1 MIHYFKEV
9 FLLKVLICDDDKSI
23 VDEIKNNLNTFSNKH
38 KIVFNIDSFYNGI
51 ALLKSHISYD
61 MAFIDIEMPQ
71 VNGLTLSAQLKKIN
85 SNIIIFIITSYDAY
99 LDDAMDL
106 DVFRYLS
113 KPIDNDRFFR
123 ALNTA
128 INYYHSN
135 TQIITLEYYD
145 EYYSVFTS
153 DIVYITIEERK
164 AVIITRTRQ
173 KKYYTNKKLSYWKE
187 KLKDYDYF
195 AQPHYSYLVNLRYVS
210 DFNKT
215 ELNINVDL
223 KSETL
228 PISQRNYSNFK
239 KAYFAYI
246 GV

>member
-1 MIHYFKEV
+1 M
-9 FLLKVLICDDDKSI
+9 KVLICDDDKYI
-23 VDEIKNNLNTFSNKH
+23 VEEIKNNLNTFTDKH
-38 KIVFNIDSFYNGI
+38 KIAFDIDSFYSGI
-51 ALLKSHISYD
+51 NPLNSNNRYD

-71 VNGLTLSAQLKKIN
+71 VNGLTLSAQLKKVN
-85 SNIIIFIITSYDAY
+85 SNIIIFIITSHESY

-113 KPIDNDRFFR
+113 KPIDKDRFFR

-128 INYYHSN
+128 INYFHSN

-153 DIVYITIEERK
+153 DIVYITTEERK

-215 ELNINVDL
+215 QLNIKVDL
-223 KSETL
+223 KTETL

>member
-9 FLLKVLICDDDKSI
+9 FLLKVLICDDDKCI

-51 ALLKSHISYD
+51 ALLKSHINYD

-85 SNIIIFIITSYDAY
+85 SNTIIFIITSYDAY

-135 TQIITLEYYD
+135 TQIITIEYYD
-145 EYYSVFTS
+145 EYYSVFTN

-164 AVIITRTRQ
+164 AVIITQQ

-187 KLKDYDYF
+187 KLKNYDYF
-195 AQPHYSYLVNLRYVS
+195 AQPHYSYLVNLRYVTN
-210 DFNKT
+210 FNKT
-215 ELNINVDL
+215 RLNIKVDS
-223 KSETL
+223 KIETL

>member
-1 MIHYFKEV
+1 MN
-9 FLLKVLICDDDKSI
+9 VLICDDDLKI
-23 VDEIKNNLNTFSNKH
+23 VQQIKNFLLKLSKQSTYNFDITCFSNG
-38 KIVFNIDSFYNGI
+38 DSILDKQIKTDF
-51 ALLKSHISYD
+51 
-61 MAFIDIEMPQ
+61 AFIDIEMPL
-71 VNGLTLSAQLKKIN
+71 VNGLTLSAQLKKVN
-85 SNIIIFIITSYDAY
+85 SNIIIFIITSHDAY

-164 AVIITRTRQ
+164 AVIITRQ

>member
-1 MIHYFKEV
+1 M
-9 FLLKVLICDDDKSI
+9 KVLICDDDKYI
-23 VDEIKNNLNTFSNKH
+23 ADEIQSKLTEFTDKH
-38 KIVFNIDSFYNGI
+38 KIYFDIDVFYNGV
-51 ALLKSHISYD
+51 APMKSDASYD

-71 VNGLTLSAQLKKIN
+71 VNGLTLAAHLKAFN
-85 SNIIIFIITSYDAY
+85 PNIIIFIITSHESY

-145 EYYSVFTS
+145 E
-153 DIVYITIEERK
+153 RK
-164 AVIITRTRQ
+164 AVIITRQ

-215 ELNINVDL
+215 QLNIKVDL
-223 KSETL
+223 KTETL

>member
-1 MIHYFKEV
+1 M
-9 FLLKVLICDDDKSI
+9 KVLICDDDKYI
-23 VDEIKNNLNTFSNKH
+23 VEEIKNNLNAFSDKH
-38 KIVFNIDSFYNGI
+38 KIVFDIDSFCSGI
-51 ALLKSHISYD
+51 NPLNSNNRYD
-61 MAFIDIEMPQ
+61 IAFIDIEMPQ
-71 VNGLTLSAQLKKIN
+71 VNGLTLSAQLKKVN
-85 SNIIIFIITSYDAY
+85 SNIIIFIITSHDAY

-164 AVIITRTRQ
+164 AAIITRQ
-173 KKYYTNKKLSYWKE
+173 KKFYTNKKLSYWKE
-187 KLKDYDYF
+187 KLKDYAYF

-215 ELNINVDL
+215 ELNINIDL
-223 KSETL
+223 RSETL

>member
-1 MIHYFKEV
+1 MN
-9 FLLKVLICDDDKSI
+9 VLICDDDLKI
-23 VDEIKNNLNTFSNKH
+23 VQQIKNFLLKLSKQSTYNFDITCFSNG
-38 KIVFNIDSFYNGI
+38 DSILDKQIKTDF
-51 ALLKSHISYD
+51 
-61 MAFIDIEMPQ
+61 AFIDIEMPL
-71 VNGLTLSAQLKKIN
+71 VNGLTLSAQLKRVN
-85 SNIIIFIITSYDAY
+85 SNIIIFIITSHDAY

-164 AVIITRTRQ
+164 AVIITRQ
-173 KKYYTNKKLSYWKE
+173 KKHYTNKKLSYWKE

-215 ELNINVDL
+215 QLNIKVDL
-223 KSETL
+223 KTETL

>member
-1 MIHYFKEV
+1 MN
-9 FLLKVLICDDDKSI
+9 VLICDDDLKI
-23 VDEIKNNLNTFSNKH
+23 VQQIKNFLLKLSKQSTYNFDITCFSNG
-38 KIVFNIDSFYNGI
+38 DSILDKQIKTDF
-51 ALLKSHISYD
+51 
-61 MAFIDIEMPQ
+61 AFIDIEMPL
-71 VNGLTLSAQLKKIN
+71 VNGLTLSAQLKRVN
-85 SNIIIFIITSYDAY
+85 SNIIIFIITSHDAY

-113 KPIDNDRFFR
+113 KPIDNNRFFR

-164 AVIITRTRQ
+164 AAIITRQ
-173 KKYYTNKKLSYWKE
+173 KKFYTNKKLSYWKE

-215 ELNINVDL
+215 QLNINIDL
-223 KSETL
+223 RSETL

-239 KAYFAYI
+239 KNFKKAYFAYI

>member
-1 MIHYFKEV
+1 M
-9 FLLKVLICDDDKSI
+9 KVLICDDDKYI
-23 VDEIKNNLNTFSNKH
+23 VSEIKNNLNTYTDKH
-38 KIVFNIDSFYNGI
+38 KIAFDIDSFYSGI
-51 ALLKSHISYD
+51 NILNSNNRYD
-61 MAFIDIEMPQ
+61 MAFIDIEMPL
-71 VNGLTLSAQLKKIN
+71 VNGLTLSTQLKKVN
-85 SNIIIFIITSYDAY
+85 SNIIIFIITSHESY

-113 KPIDNDRFFR
+113 KPIDKDRFFR

-128 INYYHSN
+128 INYFHSN

-145 EYYSVFTS
+145 ECYSVFTS
-153 DIVYITIEERK
+153 DIVYVTIENRK
-164 AVIITRTRQ
+164 AVIITRQ

-215 ELNINVDL
+215 QLNIKVDL
-223 KSETL
+223 KTETL

>member
-1 MIHYFKEV
+1 M
-9 FLLKVLICDDDKSI
+9 KVLICDDDKCI
-23 VDEIKNNLNTFSNKH
+23 VDEIKNNLNTFSDKH
-38 KIVFNIDSFYNGI
+38 RIVFDIDLFYNGVE
-51 ALLKSHISYD
+51 LVGSNISYD

-71 VNGLTLSAQLKKIN
+71 VNGLTLAAHLKAFN
-85 SNIIIFIITSYDAY
+85 PNIIIFIITSHESY

-145 EYYSVFTS
+145 ECYSVFTC
-153 DIVYITIEERK
+153 DIVYVTIENRK
-164 AVIITRTRQ
+164 AVIITRQ
-173 KKYYTNKKLSYWKE
+173 KKYYTNQKLSYWKE
-187 KLKDYDYF
+187 KLKEYDYF

-210 DFNKT
+210 GFNKT
-215 ELNINVDL
+215 QLNIEADSQ
-223 KSETL
+223 KITL
-228 PISQRNYSNFK
+228 PISQRNYSKFK
-239 KAYFAYI
+239 KSYFAYI

>member
-1 MIHYFKEV
+1 MN
-9 FLLKVLICDDDKSI
+9 VLICDDDLKI
-23 VDEIKNNLNTFSNKH
+23 VQQIKNFLLKLSKQSTYNFDITCFSNG
-38 KIVFNIDSFYNGI
+38 DSILDKQIKTDF
-51 ALLKSHISYD
+51 
-61 MAFIDIEMPQ
+61 AFIDIEMPL
-71 VNGLTLSAQLKKIN
+71 VNGLTLSAQLKKVN
-85 SNIIIFIITSYDAY
+85 SNIIIFIITSHESY

-164 AVIITRTRQ
+164 AVIITRQ

-215 ELNINVDL
+215 QLNIKVDL
-223 KSETL
+223 KTETL
-228 PISQRNYSNFK
+228 PISRRNYSNFK

>member
-1 MIHYFKEV
+1 MKHSIRYKITALIIVIMTISVGSIGV
-9 FLLKVLICDDDKSI
+9 FS
-23 VDEIKNNLNTFSNKH
+23 T
-38 KIVFNIDSFYNGI
+38 VFMEKF
-51 ALLKSHISYD
+51 
-61 MAFIDIEMPQ
+61 
-71 VNGLTLSAQLKKIN
+71 
-85 SNIIIFIITSYDAY
+85 
-99 LDDAMDL
+99 
-106 DVFRYLS
+106 
-113 KPIDNDRFFR
+113 
-123 ALNTA
+123 
-128 INYYHSN
+128 
-135 TQIITLEYYD
+135 
-145 EYYSVFTS
+145 
-153 DIVYITIEERK
+153 
-164 AVIITRTRQ
+164 
-173 KKYYTNKKLSYWKE
+173 YTNKKLSYWKE

>member
-1 MIHYFKEV
+1 M
-9 FLLKVLICDDDKSI
+9 KVLICDDDKYI
-23 VDEIKNNLNTFSNKH
+23 VNEIKNNLNAYTDKH
-38 KIVFNIDSFYNGI
+38 KIAFDIDSFYSGI
-51 ALLKSHISYD
+51 NILNSNNRYD
-61 MAFIDIEMPQ
+61 MAFIDIEMPL
-71 VNGLTLSAQLKKIN
+71 VNGLTLSTQLKKVN
-85 SNIIIFIITSYDAY
+85 SNIIIFIITSHESY

-153 DIVYITIEERK
+153 DIVYITTEERK
-164 AVIITRTRQ
+164 AVIITRQ

-215 ELNINVDL
+215 QLNIKVDL
-223 KSETL
+223 KTETL
-228 PISQRNYSNFK
+228 PISRRNYSNFK

>member
-1 MIHYFKEV
+1 MN
-9 FLLKVLICDDDKSI
+9 VLICDDDLKI
-23 VDEIKNNLNTFSNKH
+23 VQQIKNF
-38 KIVFNIDSFYNGI
+38 
-51 ALLKSHISYD
+51 LLKLSKQSTYNFDITCFSIGD
-61 MAFIDIEMPQ
+61 SILDKQIKTDFAFIDIEMPG
-71 VNGLTLSAQLKKIN
+71 VNGLSVTKHLQTLN
-85 SNIIIFIITSYDAY
+85 PNIIVFIVTSFQGY

-113 KPIDNDRFFR
+113 KPIDNNRFFR

-153 DIVYITIEERK
+153 DIVYITTEERK
-164 AVIITRTRQ
+164 AVIITRQ

-215 ELNINVDL
+215 QLNIKVDL
-223 KSETL
+223 KTETL

>member
-1 MIHYFKEV
+1 M
-9 FLLKVLICDDDKSI
+9 ICDDDKYI
-23 VDEIKNNLNTFSNKH
+23 ADEIQSKLTEFTDKH
-38 KIVFNIDSFYNGI
+38 KIYFDIDVFYNGV
-51 ALLKSHISYD
+51 APMKSNASYD
-61 MAFIDIEMPQ
+61 MAFIDIEMSQ
-71 VNGLTLSAQLKKIN
+71 VNGLTLAAHLKAFN
-85 SNIIIFIITSYDAY
+85 PNIIIFIITSHESY

-113 KPIDNDRFFR
+113 KPIDNNRFFR

-135 TQIITLEYYD
+135 TQI
-145 EYYSVFTS
+145 
-153 DIVYITIEERK
+153 ITIEERK

-223 KSETL
+223 RSETL

>member
-1 MIHYFKEV
+1 MIYFDNSATT
-9 FLLKVLICDDDKSI
+9 LIKP
-23 VDEIKNNLNTFSNKH
+23 
-38 KIVFNIDSFYNGI
+38 
-51 ALLKSHISYD
+51 
-61 MAFIDIEMPQ
+61 PQ
-71 VNGLTLSAQLKKIN
+71 VAQAV
-85 SNIIIFIITSYDAY
+85 YDAINTMGNSGRGAY
-99 LDDAMDL
+99 NSSISSSMVLYETRELIAKMFNL
-106 DVFRYLS
+106 HYPEQVAFTL
-113 KPIDNDRFFR
+113 NATE

-128 INYYHSN
+128 INYFHSN

-145 EYYSVFTS
+145 ECYSVFTS

-164 AVIITRTRQ
+164 AAIITRQ
-173 KKYYTNKKLSYWKE
+173 KKFYTNKKLSYWKE

>member
-1 MIHYFKEV
+1 M
-9 FLLKVLICDDDKSI
+9 ICDDDKYI
-23 VDEIKNNLNTFSNKH
+23 ADEIQSKLTEFTDKH
-38 KIVFNIDSFYNGI
+38 KIYFDIDVFYNGV
-51 ALLKSHISYD
+51 APMKSDASYD

-71 VNGLTLSAQLKKIN
+71 VNGLTLSTQLKKVN
-85 SNIIIFIITSYDAY
+85 SNIIIFIITSHESY

-145 EYYSVFTS
+145 ECYSVFTS
-153 DIVYITIEERK
+153 DIVYITTEERK
-164 AVIITRTRQ
+164 AVIITRQ

-215 ELNINVDL
+215 QLNIKVDL
-223 KSETL
+223 KTETL

>member
-1 MIHYFKEV
+1 MN
-9 FLLKVLICDDDKSI
+9 VLICDDDLKI
-23 VDEIKNNLNTFSNKH
+23 VQQIKNFLLKLSKQSTYNFDITCFSNG
-38 KIVFNIDSFYNGI
+38 DSILDKQIKTDF
-51 ALLKSHISYD
+51 
-61 MAFIDIEMPQ
+61 AFIDIEMPL
-71 VNGLTLSAQLKKIN
+71 VNGLTLSAQLKRVN
-85 SNIIIFIITSYDAY
+85 SNIIIFIITSHDAY

-164 AVIITRTRQ
+164 AVIITRQ

-215 ELNINVDL
+215 QLNIKVDL
-223 KSETL
+223 KTETL
-228 PISQRNYSNFK
+228 PISRRNYSNFK